1 VDATSSTGVD
11 ADVDADADADADGGG
26 AMWLQRS
33 QSIFRLLNAN
43 GVSCN

>member
-11 ADVDADADADADGGG
+11 ADVDADADADGGG

-33 QSIFRLLNAN
+33 RSIFRLLNAN